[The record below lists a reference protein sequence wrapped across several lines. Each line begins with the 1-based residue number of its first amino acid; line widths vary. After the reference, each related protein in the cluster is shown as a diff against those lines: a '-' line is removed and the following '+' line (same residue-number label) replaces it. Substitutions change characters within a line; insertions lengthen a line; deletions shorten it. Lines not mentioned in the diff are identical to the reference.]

1 MVKVL
6 IACEFSGVTRDAFIR
21 LGHHAVSCDL
31 LPTESPGPHIQDDV
45 LSHLDDG
52 WDMMV
57 AFPPCTDLSKAGA
70 RYWSQKKADGR
81 VDKAVSFVRA
91 LRNAPIPRIAIENPV
106 GLLSKRF
113 RVYDQVI
120 QPFYFGDPYY
130 KTTCLWLYNL
140 PRLVPTNHVVPVS
153 HWVDTG
159 TTRGVHRSSK
169 SRSMTFPGIAD
180 AMASQWGCLPVGR
193 WRC

>member
-21 LGHHAVSCDL
+21 RGHHAVSCDL

-45 LSHLDDG
+45 LSHLGDG

-140 PRLVPTNHVVPVS
+140 PRLVPTNPVVPVS

-159 TTRGVHRSSK
+159 TTRGVHRCSRL
-169 SRSMTFPGIAD
+169 RSMAFCGIAE
-180 AMASQWGCLPVGR
+180 AMASQWGCLPVGK
-193 WRC
+193 WRR